1 MKQTESHN
9 LKREDVS
16 TMMHKTGAVVRLR
29 GLFKRFGRTI
39 AVDRVDL
46 RVESGEFLTVLGPS
60 GSGKTTILRLLAGF
74 ETPTEGAIELDG
86 EDVAWTAPAGRNIGM
101 VFQHYALFPHM
112 SVAQNIE
119 YGLKMH
125 GWPKAGRKDRIDE
138 MLRLV
143 RLEGLGDRQPRQL
156 SGGQQQRVALARAL
170 AFGPRVLL
178 MDEPLG
184 ALDKALRLDMGEE
197 IRRIH
202 RETGTTVVYVTHDQE
217 EALALS
223 DRVAIMRH
231 GRLVAS
237 GTPMELYRYPPS
249 QFVATFFGGCNLIPA
264 ELVESQNQQGRV
276 RYLNNDGLF
285 PVRNDVSLG
294 AGVLAVH
301 AHDLRAQG
309 SVEQEQN
316 GLVLPGRVREKLF
329 MGDGVQLTCDVPEA
343 GKVTARDTLARANM
357 LEVGDEVTLTALA
370 DDVVF
375 IPSGLDEDAVDAG
388 EEPER

>member
-1 MKQTESHN
+1 
-9 LKREDVS
+9 
-16 TMMHKTGAVVRLR
+16 
-29 GLFKRFGRTI
+29 
-39 AVDRVDL
+39 
-46 RVESGEFLTVLGPS
+46 
-60 GSGKTTILRLLAGF
+60 
-74 ETPTEGAIELDG
+74 
-86 EDVAWTAPAGRNIGM
+86 M

-301 AHDLRAQG
+301 AHDLRAEG